1 LLLKLGELTLAAPEA
16 EARALW
22 EPVLVHGPE
31 AHYALQHFISGLFLR
46 LSKGDAPDAFE
57 RVWRETAEYG
67 LAANWEKGR
76 LWFYGERLIGDLLGF
91 GSEVALLKL
100 EPSATLRM
108 RDVYERWARLHLGR
122 DEECVTRFSYFLT
135 TEFGAS
141 LRMDGLRW
149 IAAML
154 KVRKPSEYWYRDGAG
169 DALVE
174 LLNVSLNQDAPALG
188 SDRQARQALIEI
200 SAVLAAR
207 NIPTALSLQER
218 IKLLR

>member
-1 LLLKLGELTLAAPEA
+1 MLLKLGELTLAAPEA